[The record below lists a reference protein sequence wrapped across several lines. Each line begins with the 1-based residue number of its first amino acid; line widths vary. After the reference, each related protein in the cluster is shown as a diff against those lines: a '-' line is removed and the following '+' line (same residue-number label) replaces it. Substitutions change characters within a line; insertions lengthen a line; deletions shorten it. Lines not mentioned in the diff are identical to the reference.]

1 MCEDEDLCEG
11 NGRYNIYLN
20 TKGKKGD
27 ISFDLKEMFKYIN
40 GGTDTIGMKTKSKLV
55 KTIDKYVQEF
65 NSNDTWRQGAMTIDM
80 LIRENYDQGKD
91 EGYKDGFAQ
100 GVSHGISQ
108 GIAEGKAVGLAQGIS
123 QGIAEGKAKGLAE
136 GKAEGLREGLQEGKS
151 QTQIQIVKN
160 MYSMD
165 LPLEKI
171 TKCTGLSTDEVNK
184 ILSEK

>member
-1 MCEDEDLCEG
+1 MFEG

-20 TKGKKGD
+20 TKGKKDD

-100 GVSHGISQ
+100 GVS
-108 GIAEGKAVGLAQGIS
+108 QGIS
-123 QGIAEGKAKGLAE
+123 QGISQGLAE
-136 GKAEGLREGLQEGKS
+136 GKAEGLKEGKA

-160 MYSMD
+160 MHSMD

>member
-1 MCEDEDLCEG
+1 MCEG

-20 TKGKKGD
+20 TKGKKDD

-91 EGYKDGFAQ
+91 EDYKDGFAQ
-100 GVSHGISQ
+100 GVSQGLAEGISQDISQ
-108 GIAEGKAVGLAQGIS
+108 GIS
-123 QGIAEGKAKGLAE
+123 QGLAE
-136 GKAEGLREGLQEGKS
+136 GKARDLKEGKAEGLKEGKVEGLKEGKA

-160 MYSMD
+160 MHSMD

>member
-1 MCEDEDLCEG
+1 MFEG

-20 TKGKKGD
+20 TKGKKDD

-65 NSNDTWRQGAMTIDM
+65 NSNYTWRQGAMTIDM
-80 LIRENYDQGKD
+80 LIRENYDQGKV
-91 EGYKDGFAQ
+91 EGLK
-100 GVSHGISQ
+100 
-108 GIAEGKAVGLAQGIS
+108 EGKA
-123 QGIAEGKAKGLAE
+123 
-136 GKAEGLREGLQEGKS
+136 

-160 MYSMD
+160 MHSMD

>member
-1 MCEDEDLCEG
+1 
-11 NGRYNIYLN
+11 
-20 TKGKKGD
+20 
-27 ISFDLKEMFKYIN
+27 MFKYIN

-80 LIRENYDQGKD
+80 LIRENYDQGKV
-91 EGYKDGFAQ
+91 EGLK
-100 GVSHGISQ
+100 
-108 GIAEGKAVGLAQGIS
+108 EGKA
-123 QGIAEGKAKGLAE
+123 
-136 GKAEGLREGLQEGKS
+136 

-160 MYSMD
+160 MHSMD

>member
-1 MCEDEDLCEG
+1 MFEG

-20 TKGKKGD
+20 TKGKKDD

-80 LIRENYDQGKD
+80 LIRENYDQGKA
-91 EGYKDGFAQ
+91 EGLK
-100 GVSHGISQ
+100 
-108 GIAEGKAVGLAQGIS
+108 EGKA
-123 QGIAEGKAKGLAE
+123 
-136 GKAEGLREGLQEGKS
+136 

-160 MYSMD
+160 MHSMD

>member
-1 MCEDEDLCEG
+1 MCEG

-20 TKGKKGD
+20 TKGKKDD

-100 GVSHGISQ
+100 GVSQGLAEGISQ
-108 GIAEGKAVGLAQGIS
+108 GIS
-123 QGIAEGKAKGLAE
+123 QGLSQGLAE
-136 GKAEGLREGLQEGKS
+136 GKAEGLKEGKA

-160 MYSMD
+160 MHSMD

>member
-1 MCEDEDLCEG
+1 MCEG

-20 TKGKKGD
+20 TKGKKDD

-65 NSNDTWRQGAMTIDM
+65 NSNDTWRQSAMTIDM

-100 GVSHGISQ
+100 GVS
-108 GIAEGKAVGLAQGIS
+108 QGIS
-123 QGIAEGKAKGLAE
+123 QGISQGLAE
-136 GKAEGLREGLQEGKS
+136 GKAEGLKEGKA

-160 MYSMD
+160 MHSMD

>member
-1 MCEDEDLCEG
+1 
-11 NGRYNIYLN
+11 
-20 TKGKKGD
+20 
-27 ISFDLKEMFKYIN
+27 MFKYIN

-100 GVSHGISQ
+100 GVSQSLAEGISQ
-108 GIAEGKAVGLAQGIS
+108 GISQDISQGIS
-123 QGIAEGKAKGLAE
+123 QGLAE
-136 GKAEGLREGLQEGKS
+136 GKAEGLKEGKA

-160 MYSMD
+160 MHSMD